1 MGKTVVLLRGGI
13 DSAICLAKAVE
24 EKGKENVTALNLY
37 YGQNVKKEMVAA
49 KEIAE
54 HYGVQY
60 VPMDISKIM
69 ELSNSGMLHDNHI
82 KPGEDVFEE
91 QTDVP
96 FRNGLLIAVASAI
109 ARSVGAD
116 SVQFATHADEGAGL
130 KYPDCRPEFFRAMAK
145 ALEIGTDGSLS
156 LELPFADMSK
166 VEVMKLGQ
174 KLGVP
179 FELTW
184 SCYVNE
190 DEPCGYCVGCTGRA
204 KAFEALGM
212 DDPLLKK

>member
-1 MGKTVVLLRGGI
+1 MNKTVVLLRGGI
-13 DSAICLAKAVE
+13 DSAICLAKAVNE
-24 EKGKENVTALNLY
+24 RGRENVTALNLY

-49 KEIAE
+49 KKIAE
-54 HYGVQY
+54 HYGVNY
-60 VPMDISKIM
+60 IPMDISKIM
-69 ELSNSGMLHDNHI
+69 ELSNSGMLNDNSI
-82 KPGEDVFEE
+82 EPGEDIFEE

-96 FRNGLLIAVASAI
+96 FRNGLLISVASAI
-109 ARSVGAD
+109 AISIGAD
-116 SVQFATHADEGAGL
+116 SVQFATHADESAGL
-130 KYPDCRPEFFRAMAK
+130 KYPDCRPEFFRAMAS
-145 ALEIGTDGSLS
+145 ALTVGTNDSLR

-166 VEVMKLGQ
+166 AEVMKLGE

-204 KAFEALGM
+204 RAFKALGI
-212 DDPLLKK
+212 DDPLLTK